1 MVATNLRIVPRV
13 LRTRFTNKTWGIQV
27 TVRGIIL
34 AGGRGSR
41 LHPITKVVS
50 KQLLPV
56 FDKPMIYYPLSV
68 LMLAGI
74 RDIMIITTDEDQND
88 FKRLLGDGSQL
99 KINLSYAVQHKPE
112 GLAQA
117 FLIAENFIANNK
129 VALIL
134 GDNIFWGSGLSPLL
148 KRAIQRDVGATIF
161 GYRVNDPERFGVA
174 EFDADCNVTALYEKP
189 VCPNSNY
196 AVTGLY
202 FYDKNAVELAKT
214 IERSQRGEFEVTSLN
229 EIYLKNNKLNIQ
241 ILGRGF
247 AWLDAGTHESLLEA
261 SLFVSTIEKR
271 QGLKIACLEEISW
284 RNGWID
290 NTELK
295 TLIDQQDKTEYR
307 RYLEKLINGIN
318 YQS

>member
-1 MVATNLRIVPRV
+1 
-13 LRTRFTNKTWGIQV
+13 V

-99 KINLSYAVQHKPE
+99 KINLSYAVQPKPE

-161 GYRVNDPERFGVA
+161 GYSVNDPERFGVA

-189 VCPNSNY
+189 VRPNSNY

-229 EIYLKNNKLNIQ
+229 EIYLKNNNLNIQ

-295 TLIDQQDKTEYR
+295 TMIDQQDRTEYR

>member
-1 MVATNLRIVPRV
+1 M
-13 LRTRFTNKTWGIQV
+13 

-99 KINLSYAVQHKPE
+99 KINLSYAVQPKPE

-189 VCPNSNY
+189 VRPNSNY

-229 EIYLKNNKLNIQ
+229 EIYLKNNNLNIQ

-295 TLIDQQDKTEYR
+295 TLIDQQDRTEYR

>member
-1 MVATNLRIVPRV
+1 MVATSREIVPRV

-99 KINLSYAVQHKPE
+99 KINLAYAVQPKPE

-134 GDNIFWGSGLSPLL
+134 GDNIFWG
-148 KRAIQRDVGATIF
+148 
-161 GYRVNDPERFGVA
+161 VA

-189 VCPNSNY
+189 VYPNSNY

>member
-1 MVATNLRIVPRV
+1 
-13 LRTRFTNKTWGIQV
+13 
-27 TVRGIIL
+27 
-34 AGGRGSR
+34 
-41 LHPITKVVS
+41 
-50 KQLLPV
+50 
-56 FDKPMIYYPLSV
+56 MILSV
-68 LMLAGI
+68 LELRSLMPIAMWL
-74 RDIMIITTDEDQND
+74 RFM
-88 FKRLLGDGSQL
+88 K
-99 KINLSYAVQHKPE
+99 NLS
-112 GLAQA
+112 AQIPTMQ
-117 FLIAENFIANNK
+117 LPGFILWQK
-129 VALIL
+129 
-134 GDNIFWGSGLSPLL
+134 
-148 KRAIQRDVGATIF
+148 
-161 GYRVNDPERFGVA
+161 
-174 EFDADCNVTALYEKP
+174 C
-189 VCPNSNY
+189 C
-196 AVTGLY
+196 
-202 FYDKNAVELAKT
+202 ELAKT

-318 YQS
+318 YQSWVSNCKNCWNVEFARDIIFIRC

>member
-1 MVATNLRIVPRV
+1 MA
-13 LRTRFTNKTWGIQV
+13 
-27 TVRGIIL
+27 VRGIIL

-88 FKRLLGDGSQL
+88 FERLLGDGSQL
-99 KINLSYAVQHKPE
+99 KINLSYAVQPRPE

-134 GDNIFWGSGLSPLL
+134 GDNIFWGSGLSTLL
-148 KRAIQRDVGATIF
+148 KRATQRDVGATIF

-174 EFDADCNVTALYEKP
+174 EFDADCNVTALHEKP
-189 VCPNSNY
+189 VSPNSNY

-202 FYDKNAVELAKT
+202 FYDKNAVALAKT
-214 IERSQRGEFEVTSLN
+214 VERSQRGEFEVTSLN
-229 EIYLKNNKLNIQ
+229 EIYLKNNSLNIQ

-271 QGLKIACLEEISW
+271 QGQKIACLEEISW
-284 RNGWID
+284 RNGWI
-290 NTELK
+290 NNSELK
-295 TLIDQQDKTEYR
+295 TLIDQQYKTDYR
-307 RYLEKLINGIN
+307 IYLEKLITGLTANHE
-318 YQS
+318 

>member
-1 MVATNLRIVPRV
+1 
-13 LRTRFTNKTWGIQV
+13 V

-99 KINLSYAVQHKPE
+99 KINLSYAVQPKPE

-189 VCPNSNY
+189 VRPNSNY

-229 EIYLKNNKLNIQ
+229 EIYLKNNNLNIQ

-295 TLIDQQDKTEYR
+295 TLIDQQDRTEYR

>member
-1 MVATNLRIVPRV
+1 MA
-13 LRTRFTNKTWGIQV
+13 
-27 TVRGIIL
+27 
-34 AGGRGSR
+34 
-41 LHPITKVVS
+41 VS

-74 RDIMIITTDEDQND
+74 RDIMIITTPKHQND
-88 FKRLLGDGSQL
+88 FKCLLGDGSQF
-99 KINLSYAVQHKPE
+99 KINLHYAAQPEPE

-134 GDNIFWGSGLSPLL
+134 GDNIFWGSGLSAML
-148 KRAIQRDVGATIF
+148 KRAIQLETGATIF
-161 GYRVNDPERFGVA
+161 GYQVNDPERFGVV
-174 EFDADCNVTALYEKP
+174 EFDSNRKVTALYEKP
-189 VCPNSNY
+189 SSPSSNY

-202 FYDKNAVELAKT
+202 FYDQEAVKFAKKV
-214 IERSQRGEFEVTSLN
+214 ERSHRGEFEVTSLN
-229 EIYLKNNKLNIQ
+229 KMYQENDSLYIE

-261 SLFVSTIEKR
+261 AIFVSTIEKR

-284 RNGWID
+284 RNGWMA
-290 NTELK
+290 TSELK
-295 TLIDQQDKTEYR
+295 TLIKKQRKTGYR
-307 RYLEKLINGIN
+307 SYLEKLIDGA
-318 YQS
+318 